1 MYECVRNCARPWE
14 CKTQFV
20 PLKTSQP
27 NGDDQEKND
36 QKMTVSHS
44 EACVPRVPW
53 KFAEERFRT
62 GGDTCH
68 RGHI

>member
-1 MYECVRNCARPWE
+1 MSVLEIVLGPGNVR
-14 CKTQFV
+14 QFV
-20 PLKTSQP
+20 PLKTPQP

-62 GGDTCH
+62 GRDTCH